1 MGGKISLIIN
11 ALAALAFF
19 GTGHPIL
26 FWICIVSLV
35 VSFWSYGIMHNYAST
50 RAKERWDILRENMIR
65 EGRPAEDIERI
76 DNTPIKMTHSDAL
89 SVPDWLSSVNMASTF
104 AGMILLIW
112 GIIVRIGGA

>member
-19 GTGHPIL
+19 DTGRPIL
-26 FWICIVSLV
+26 FWSCIVSLV
-35 VSFWSYGIMHNYAST
+35 ISFWSYGVMHNYAFT
-50 RAKERWDILRENMIR
+50 RAKERWDNLRENMIQ

-76 DNTPIKMTHSDAL
+76 DNTPITLTHSDAL
-89 SVPDWLSSVNMASTF
+89 SVPNWLSTVNMISTF